1 MIFIQFSNIIIAL
14 NHKSRVFFL
23 KIELLCFH
31 NILTI
36 PKPKEKLNI
45 KNLQN
50 STQNMSSRTFS
61 ATQQANFA
69 KNSDPAQGVSLCIP
83 RVFNNI
89 SWKRI
94 KGHIIDA
101 NLGFVERVDVV
112 PVAGKNFKRAF
123 VHFATGKWNM
133 RDATARQALKALQD
147 GNKIKLTYEDPW
159 FWLVGISGA
168 VRPDEAPK
176 PKQRKTQIDLSPKKL
191 SAPKLTRQSNAEY
204 DLSAQNDEEFSENPL
219 NDPIVARAM
228 SNSPTTKV
236 SDEQLEEHSHLS
248 EQAATYMAQQV
259 SMARYALKMEESAE
273 DN

>member
-1 MIFIQFSNIIIAL
+1 
-14 NHKSRVFFL
+14 
-23 KIELLCFH
+23 
-31 NILTI
+31 
-36 PKPKEKLNI
+36 
-45 KNLQN
+45 
-50 STQNMSSRTFS
+50 MSSRTFS

-123 VHFATGKWNM
+123 VHFAAGKWNM
-133 RDATARQALKALQD
+133 RDATARQALKALQA

-168 VRPDEAPK
+168 VRPAEAPK
-176 PKQRKTQIDLSPKKL
+176 PKQRKTQIDLTTTSKPAAKASYDL
-191 SAPKLTRQSNAEY
+191 SAQQDEELAPPKLTRQ
-204 DLSAQNDEEFSENPL
+204 ENPL

-228 SNSPTTKV
+228 SNSPTAKV

-259 SMARYALKMEESAE
+259 SMARYARKTEESAE

>member
-1 MIFIQFSNIIIAL
+1 
-14 NHKSRVFFL
+14 
-23 KIELLCFH
+23 
-31 NILTI
+31 
-36 PKPKEKLNI
+36 
-45 KNLQN
+45 
-50 STQNMSSRTFS
+50 MSSRTFS

-94 KGHIIDA
+94 KGHMIDA

-123 VHFATGKWNM
+123 VHFAAGKWNM
-133 RDATARQALKALQD
+133 RDPTARAALKALQE
-147 GNKIKLTYEDPW
+147 GNKIKLEYEAPW
-159 FWLVGISGA
+159 YWLVGISGA
-168 VRPDEAPK
+168 VRPAEAPK
-176 PKQRKTQIDLSPKKL
+176 PKQRKTRIDITTTSKPAAKASYEL
-191 SAPKLTRQSNAEY
+191 SAQQDEELAPPKLTRQ
-204 DLSAQNDEEFSENPL
+204 ENPL

-228 SNSPTTKV
+228 SNSPTAKV

-259 SMARYALKMEESAE
+259 SMARYARKTEESAE